1 MEGINWWFQIPN
13 WIITII
19 VIPFLAHF
27 ITKSQMENK
36 HKNDLQIQKLIK
48 SQDMLSKEATSINY
62 ITHANLSYFN
72 NILR

>member
-1 MEGINWWFQIPN
+1 M
-13 WIITII
+13 
-19 VIPFLAHF
+19 
-27 ITKSQMENK
+27 KNK

-48 SQDMLSKEATSINY
+48 SQDMLSKEATPINY